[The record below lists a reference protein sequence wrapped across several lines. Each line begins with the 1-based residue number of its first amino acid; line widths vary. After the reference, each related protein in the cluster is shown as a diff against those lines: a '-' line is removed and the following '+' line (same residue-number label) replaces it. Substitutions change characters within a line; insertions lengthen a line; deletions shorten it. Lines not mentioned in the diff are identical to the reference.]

1 MGYTKGGNKT
11 GKEETYQLFGNFGNE
26 APHSSVAVG
35 CATTTFDLSEDLVR
49 YAQSMIENV

>member
-26 APHSSVAVG
+26 APCSSVAVG